1 MVRAFGGVR
10 AVDGATLDVEAG
22 SITGLIGPNG
32 AGKSTLFNC
41 ISGFLRPQSGTVLLD
56 GKRIEQRSPYR
67 IARAGLV
74 RTFQTPRALTRMTV
88 LENVMLAAPRQRGE
102 RLGRGLA
109 PSARRREREVR
120 ARALELLELVRLDGH
135 ADALAGTLSGGQRK
149 LLDLVRALM
158 VEPRI
163 LLLDEP
169 MAGVSPTLRVELLE
183 HILALRDRDGV
194 TLLIVEHD
202 LDFVMRASDRV
213 IVMNDG
219 QRDRAGNAGRGASRR
234 ARRRRVPRR
243 PPRGRMSLLE
253 VDALEAGYDDAV
265 VLRGVSL
272 HADAHE
278 IVAVI
283 GPNGAGKSTLLK
295 AVYGLVT
302 RNAGSVRF
310 AGEDVTGLRPDRL
323 TRRGLNFVPQTDNVF
338 PSLTVAEN
346 VHVSALVRPEGGA
359 RAPQSSASASSSRS
373 SPSAPRQRAG
383 TLSGGQRKLVALARA
398 LVTQP
403 EAAAPRRAVRRA
415 LAAGDGDGLRQAAS
429 RSTRSG
435 SGS

>member
-1 MVRAFGGVR
+1 VSALLEVREVVHAFGGVR

-41 ISGFLRPQSGTVLLD
+41 VSGFLRPQAGTVRLD
-56 GKRIEQRSPYR
+56 GTRIDRSAPHR

-88 LENVMLAAPRQRGE
+88 LENVMLAAPRNGGE
-102 RLGRGLA
+102 RLGGTLA
-109 PSARRREREVR
+109 PSARRREREVQ
-120 ARALELLELVRLDGH
+120 ARAIELLELVRLDGH
-135 ADALAGTLSGGQRK
+135 AHALAGTLSGGQRK

-219 QRDRAGNAGRGASRR
+219 KVIAQGSPDEVRADE
-234 ARRRRVPRR
+234 RV
-243 PPRGRMSLLE
+243 
-253 VDALEAGYDDAV
+253 VDAYL
-265 VLRGVSL
+265 
-272 HADAHE
+272 
-278 IVAVI
+278 
-283 GPNGAGKSTLLK
+283 
-295 AVYGLVT
+295 
-302 RNAGSVRF
+302 
-310 AGEDVTGLRPDRL
+310 
-323 TRRGLNFVPQTDNVF
+323 
-338 PSLTVAEN
+338 
-346 VHVSALVRPEGGA
+346 GA
-359 RAPQSSASASSSRS
+359 RHE
-373 SPSAPRQRAG
+373 
-383 TLSGGQRKLVALARA
+383 VA
-398 LVTQP
+398 
-403 EAAAPRRAVRRA
+403 
-415 LAAGDGDGLRQAAS
+415 
-429 RSTRSG
+429 
-435 SGS
+435 

>member
-1 MVRAFGGVR
+1 MTALLEVRDVVRAFGGVR
-10 AVDGATLDVEAG
+10 AVDGATLEVEAG

-56 GKRIEQRSPYR
+56 GKRIEQRSPHR
-67 IARAGLV
+67 IARDGLV

-88 LENVMLAAPRQRGE
+88 LENVMLAAPRNGGE
-102 RLGRGLA
+102 RLGRALA

-120 ARALELLELVRLDGH
+120 ARAVELLELVRLDGH
-135 ADALAGTLSGGQRK
+135 ANALAGTLSGGQRK

-219 QRDRAGNAGRGASRR
+219 QVIAQGAPDEVRADE
-234 ARRRRVPRR
+234 RV
-243 PPRGRMSLLE
+243 
-253 VDALEAGYDDAV
+253 VDAYL
-265 VLRGVSL
+265 
-272 HADAHE
+272 
-278 IVAVI
+278 
-283 GPNGAGKSTLLK
+283 
-295 AVYGLVT
+295 
-302 RNAGSVRF
+302 
-310 AGEDVTGLRPDRL
+310 
-323 TRRGLNFVPQTDNVF
+323 
-338 PSLTVAEN
+338 
-346 VHVSALVRPEGGA
+346 GA
-359 RAPQSSASASSSRS
+359 RHE
-373 SPSAPRQRAG
+373 
-383 TLSGGQRKLVALARA
+383 V
-398 LVTQP
+398 V
-403 EAAAPRRAVRRA
+403 
-415 LAAGDGDGLRQAAS
+415 
-429 RSTRSG
+429 
-435 SGS
+435 